1 MVFSRF
7 IFWLWFTGLIFLFAG
22 LFAVRRELTA
32 ARGLDKLLVL
42 GPIFVAASLAL
53 FGAEHLAGAQFV
65 MQAVPPWMPGPLFW
79 TYFVGVALIAAATSI
94 IKGKQVRLSAT
105 LLGIMIFLFVVM
117 IHVPNVVKNPGDR
130 IRWAVA
136 LRDLAFAG
144 GAWALA
150 GGGSRWSIIV
160 GRVCIGIPLV
170 FFAVEH
176 FLHPEFVPGV
186 PLEKLTPAWIPVRAA
201 WGYLTGAFLLV
212 SGVSLLANR
221 WARTALTWLGVE
233 ITLLVLLI
241 YLPIVVA
248 ANQPQMIEALNYIA
262 DTLLFGGIILVM
274 ARSIT
279 PSAAR

>member
-1 MVFSRF
+1 MFSRF
-7 IFWLWFTGLIFLFAG
+7 IFWPWFTGLIFLFAG

-32 ARGLDKLLVL
+32 ARGLDKLLEL

-105 LLGIMIFLFVVM
+105 LLGIMISLFVVM
-117 IHVPNVVKNPGDR
+117 IHVPNVVKNLGDR

-150 GGGSRWSIIV
+150 GRSSRWQIALA
-160 GRVCIGIPLV
+160 RVCVGIPLV

-186 PLEKLTPAWIPVRAA
+186 PLGKLTPVWIPVRAA
-201 WGYLTGAFLLV
+201 WGYLTGALLLA
-212 SGVSLLANR
+212 GGISLLANR

-248 ANQPQMIEALNYIA
+248 ANQSQMIEALNYIA
-262 DTLLFGGIILVM
+262 DTLLFGGIVLVV
-274 ARSIT
+274 ARYVT
-279 PSAAR
+279 PNAER

>member
-1 MVFSRF
+1 
-7 IFWLWFTGLIFLFAG
+7 
-22 LFAVRRELTA
+22 LTA

-94 IKGKQVRLSAT
+94 IAGNQVRLSAT
-105 LLGIMIFLFVVM
+105 LLSLMIFLFVVL

-130 IRWAVA
+130 ILWAVA

-186 PLEKLTPAWIPVRAA
+186 PLEKLTPAWIPVRAV
-201 WGYLTGAFLLV
+201 WGYLTGALLLA
-212 SGVSLLANR
+212 GGISLLANR